1 MYLQQLN
8 ILNFKNYGQ
17 CALQFLPRIN
27 LVCGQ
32 NGAGKTNLLDAV
44 YYLCFCKS
52 YFSATDA
59 QNIHHGQDFFRLEGR
74 FILNTGQDC
83 TTLVKYGTGRKKEF
97 SLNGTVYDR
106 LSEHIGLL
114 PLVMIAPD
122 DTEIIKNSSEERRK
136 LLDITISQIDK
147 NYLQALILYN
157 KTLQQ
162 RNALLKNFAERNYF
176 NAALLETYNEQ
187 LAQPAMLIFAKRQQA
202 VQLLLPLVQQ
212 FYNQLSGG
220 RETVYCTYQSA
231 LEKTGFDTLLKQNL
245 PADRQLQRT
254 TEGIHRDDVDFTIN
268 NYPLKKF
275 GSQGQQKSF
284 LIALK
289 LAIFRLIA
297 QSSGKT
303 PIILLDDIFDKLD
316 QQRITQLVQII
327 TGPNFGQVFISDT
340 QQDRMQAIFTRLNIA
355 YQLYSLHN
363 GQPQLIT

>member
-1 MYLQQLN
+1 MYLQQLS
-8 ILNFKNYGQ
+8 ITNFKNYGQ
-17 CALQFLPRIN
+17 CTLQFVPRIN
-27 LVCGQ
+27 LICGQ

-74 FILNTGQDC
+74 FMLANGQNC
-83 TTLVKYGTGRKKEF
+83 TALVKYGAGRKKEF
-97 SLNGTVYDR
+97 GLNGAVYDR

-147 NYLQALILYN
+147 SYLQALISYN

-162 RNALLKNFAERNYF
+162 RNALLKTFAERHFF
-176 NAALLETYNEQ
+176 NPALLETYNEQ
-187 LAQPAMLIFAKRQQA
+187 LSPPAMLIYTKRQQV

-212 FYNQLSGG
+212 YYGQLSGG
-220 RETVYCTYQSA
+220 RETVHCTYQSA
-231 LEKTGFDTLLKQNL
+231 LANTGFAELLKQNL
-245 PADRQLQRT
+245 HTDRQLQRT
-254 TEGIHRDDVDFTIN
+254 TEGIHRDDAEFTIN

-289 LAIFRLIA
+289 LAIYRLIA

-303 PIILLDDIFDKLD
+303 PILLLDDICDKLD
-316 QQRITQLVQII
+316 EQRISQLVQII

-340 QQDRMQAIFTRLNIA
+340 QKDRMQAIFTSLTTA
-355 YQLYSLHN
+355 PQLYYLHN
-363 GQPQLIT
+363 GEAKLLT